1 MHERRASPL
10 LVAAGLVWRPGAVLL
25 VQRRHADAEHGAG
38 LWELPG
44 GKLEPGEHP
53 RDALARELVEEWG
66 PAAAA
71 LRVGAVAEVLHHVY
85 PPPGPEVLLV
95 VYHVDARALGAA
107 DAPLERLGLR
117 AEPGVEIGAFPRAAL
132 PVERFLAADQALL
145 IAVRDGSIAAPE
157 RRDGHDPAGA

>member
-1 MHERRASPL
+1 MDERRASPL

-25 VQRRHADAEHGAG
+25 VQRRRADADAHAHHGAG
-38 LWELPG
+38 RWELPG
-44 GKLEPGEHP
+44 GKLEPAEHP

-95 VYHVDARALGAA
+95 VYHVDARALGAP
-107 DAPLERLGLR
+107 DAPLATLGLR
-117 AEPGVEIGAFPRAAL
+117 PEPGVELGAFTRAAL
-132 PVERFLAADQALL
+132 PVDEFLAADRELL
-145 IAVRDGSIAAPE
+145 AAVRDGLVAP
-157 RRDGHDPAGA
+157 PA